1 MAKFDLHQLLNER
14 SKAAAVEREREPRTA
29 DGMEQLTLDV
39 YDLIPSQ
46 ENFYSTQYISDLK
59 QSIAIVG
66 LLQPLLVERD
76 GDKFRVVAGHRR
88 RLACMALVEDGLA
101 QFRRVPCVT
110 RAAEEE
116 GTVKTILDRL
126 ALIFANGFREKSDW
140 EKMEETLRTEALI
153 AELRKEVEV
162 EGRTRWITAEF
173 TGITEAQIGRYKSIK
188 NNLCPELM
196 QAFKAKRLGVSTAYE
211 LSGLS
216 PDYQAR
222 AADTLEEMGVLSIN
236 DAKAL
241 KQEEEARK
249 PLEGQ
254 MELDAAEE
262 GAAQTAKE
270 AAQDAPEAAGDKG
283 VHIPDPGAH
292 ARFCPG
298 FPVLFQAVPLF
309 RRQDGLRQL
318 VRAGVLCFKADRA
331 PAGQRAHEVRL
342 CVGNEAALKNAPVFL
357 FQHHKGFRHLLH
369 IRDPLLLV
377 DGARGLY
384 EALKEMPLGIVLLS
398 PPAVQ
403 RFFSLL
409 VVHPCCPPFSRRS
422 YSGIYPSQLR
432 FST

>member
-188 NNLCPELM
+188 NNLCPELIT
-196 QAFKAKRLGVSTAYE
+196 FC
-211 LSGLS
+211 GL
-216 PDYQAR
+216 
-222 AADTLEEMGVLSIN
+222 
-236 DAKAL
+236 
-241 KQEEEARK
+241 
-249 PLEGQ
+249 
-254 MELDAAEE
+254 
-262 GAAQTAKE
+262 
-270 AAQDAPEAAGDKG
+270 
-283 VHIPDPGAH
+283 
-292 ARFCPG
+292 
-298 FPVLFQAVPLF
+298 
-309 RRQDGLRQL
+309 
-318 VRAGVLCFKADRA
+318 
-331 PAGQRAHEVRL
+331 L
-342 CVGNEAALKNAPVFL
+342 CVPGVYGASCKA
-357 FQHHKGFRHLLH
+357 FQTW
-369 IRDPLLLV
+369 
-377 DGARGLY
+377 
-384 EALKEMPLGIVLLS
+384 
-398 PPAVQ
+398 PPSSFINSGCSFNSAEN
-403 RFFSLL
+403 RNTINSLL
-409 VVHPCCPPFSRRS
+409 VCAHSSAVMFGFWASFICRSSFVRACPAGLFSVAASASVTRSTNCSKFSAIFITLYLPF
-422 YSGIYPSQLR
+422 
-432 FST
+432 F

>member
-14 SKAAAVEREREPRTA
+14 SKAAAVERENEPRTA

-46 ENFYSTQYISDLK
+46 ENFYSTQYINDLK

-66 LLQPLLVERD
+66 VLQPLLVERD
-76 GDKFRVVAGHRR
+76 GDKFRIVAGHRR
-88 RLACMALVEDGLA
+88 RLACMALVEDGLE

-110 RAAEEE
+110 RAVEEE

-216 PDYQAR
+216 VDYQNR
-222 AADTLEEMGVLSIN
+222 AADTLEEVGVLSIN

-241 KQEEEARK
+241 KQAEEAGK

-254 MELDAAEE
+254 MEFDTAAEAPQTAQ
-262 GAAQTAKE
+262 GAAQ
-270 AAQDAPEAAGDKG
+270 DVPEAAGGTDTTTAAEGAQEAPETAKDAPQEEQQGKQQQPEPEKPAYVEREPRGRGCAWCNPDYHREQATAEGRFLLAYEPEEKLAMVLDKETG
-283 VHIPDPGAH
+283 AVEHII
-292 ARFCPG
+292 
-298 FPVLFQAVPLF
+298 
-309 RRQDGLRQL
+309 
-318 VRAGVLCFKADRA
+318 
-331 PAGQRAHEVRL
+331 
-342 CVGNEAALKNAPVFL
+342 
-357 FQHHKGFRHLLH
+357 FQHCPFCGRK
-369 IRDPLLLV
+369 
-377 DGARGLY
+377 
-384 EALKEMPLGIVLLS
+384 LK
-398 PPAVQ
+398 
-403 RFFSLL
+403 
-409 VVHPCCPPFSRRS
+409 
-422 YSGIYPSQLR
+422 
-432 FST
+432 

>member
-14 SKAAAVEREREPRTA
+14 SKAAAVEREKEPRTA
-29 DGMEQLTLDV
+29 DGMERLTLDV

-216 PDYQAR
+216 VDYQNR
-222 AADTLEEMGVLSIN
+222 AADTLEEVGVLSIN

-241 KQEEEARK
+241 KQEEEAGR

-254 MELDAAEE
+254 MEFDTAAEE
-262 GAAQTAKE
+262 APQAAQE
-270 AAQDAPEAAGDKG
+270 A
-283 VHIPDPGAH
+283 
-292 ARFCPG
+292 
-298 FPVLFQAVPLF
+298 
-309 RRQDGLRQL
+309 
-318 VRAGVLCFKADRA
+318 A
-331 PAGQRAHEVRL
+331 PAG
-342 CVGNEAALKNAPVFL
+342 ALVLIGQGVDPPVHVEIAPVQGQLPDVQVLPRDHQGPHGGGHDDAGLVKAF
-357 FQHHKGFRHLLH
+357 HVLH
-369 IRDPLLLV
+369 AGDGQALPPVQLQAV
-377 DGARGLY
+377 DGGLGHRVIVHGSSLPVHRIWR
-384 EALKEMPLGIVLLS
+384 EAPDYDSCL
-398 PPAVQ
+398 
-403 RFFSLL
+403 
-409 VVHPCCPPFSRRS
+409 
-422 YSGIYPSQLR
+422 YSAAASA
-432 FST
+432 

>member
-14 SKAAAVEREREPRTA
+14 SKAAAVEREKEPRTA

-46 ENFYSTQYISDLK
+46 ENFYSTQYINDLK

-88 RLACMALVEDGLA
+88 RLACMALVEDGLE

-110 RAAEEE
+110 RAVEEE
-116 GTVKTILDRL
+116 GAVKTILDRL

-216 PDYQAR
+216 LDYQHR
-222 AADTLEEMGVLSIN
+222 AADTLEEVGVLSIN

-241 KQEEEARK
+241 KQAEEARK

-254 MELDAAEE
+254 MELDAAAE
-262 GAAQTAKE
+262 GAAQTAQE
-270 AAQDAPEAAGDKG
+270 AAQDAPEAAGGTDTATAAEGPKEAPETAQGGPQEEQTDKPPQKEPEKPAYVEREPRG
-283 VHIPDPGAH
+283 RGCAWCNPDYHREQATAEGRFLLAYEPEEKLAMILDKETGAVEH
-292 ARFCPG
+292 MIF
-298 FPVLFQAVPLF
+298 
-309 RRQDGLRQL
+309 
-318 VRAGVLCFKADRA
+318 
-331 PAGQRAHEVRL
+331 H
-342 CVGNEAALKNAPVFL
+342 
-357 FQHHKGFRHLLH
+357 
-369 IRDPLLLV
+369 
-377 DGARGLY
+377 
-384 EALKEMPLGIVLLS
+384 
-398 PPAVQ
+398 
-403 RFFSLL
+403 
-409 VVHPCCPPFSRRS
+409 CCPFCGRK
-422 YSGIYPSQLR
+422 LK
-432 FST
+432 

>member
-14 SKAAAVEREREPRTA
+14 SKAAAVEREKEPRTA

-46 ENFYSTQYISDLK
+46 ENFYSTQYINDLK

-88 RLACMALVEDGLA
+88 RLACMALVEDGLE

-110 RAAEEE
+110 RAVEEE

-222 AADTLEEMGVLSIN
+222 AADTLEEVGVLSIN

-241 KQEEEARK
+241 KQAEEARK

-254 MELDAAEE
+254 MEFDTAAEE
-262 GAAQTAKE
+262 DVQTAQG
-270 AAQDAPEAAGDKG
+270 ATRNAPEAAGDTDTTTAAEGAQEAPETAKDAPQEEQQG
-283 VHIPDPGAH
+283 KQQQPEPEKPAYVEREPRGRGCAWCNPDYHREQATAEGRFLLAYEPEEKLAMILDKETGAVEH
-292 ARFCPG
+292 MIF
-298 FPVLFQAVPLF
+298 
-309 RRQDGLRQL
+309 
-318 VRAGVLCFKADRA
+318 
-331 PAGQRAHEVRL
+331 H
-342 CVGNEAALKNAPVFL
+342 
-357 FQHHKGFRHLLH
+357 
-369 IRDPLLLV
+369 
-377 DGARGLY
+377 
-384 EALKEMPLGIVLLS
+384 
-398 PPAVQ
+398 
-403 RFFSLL
+403 
-409 VVHPCCPPFSRRS
+409 CCPFCGRK
-422 YSGIYPSQLR
+422 LK
-432 FST
+432 

>member
-249 PLEGQ
+249 LLEGQ

-270 AAQDAPEAAGDKG
+270 AAQDAPEAAGDTDTATAAEG
-283 VHIPDPGAH
+283 TQDTPETA
-292 ARFCPG
+292 
-298 FPVLFQAVPLF
+298 
-309 RRQDGLRQL
+309 QDGQQE
-318 VRAGVLCFKADRA
+318 KQQDK
-331 PAGQRAHEVRL
+331 PPQKEP
-342 CVGNEAALKNAPVFL
+342 EKPVYVEREPRGRGCAWCNPDYHREQATAEGRFL
-357 FQHHKGFRHLLH
+357 LAYEPEEKLAMIL
-369 IRDPLLLV
+369 DKET
-377 DGARGLY
+377 GAV
-384 EALKEMPLGIVLLS
+384 EHMI
-398 PPAVQ
+398 
-403 RFFSLL
+403 F
-409 VVHPCCPPFSRRS
+409 HCCPFCGRK
-422 YSGIYPSQLR
+422 LK
-432 FST
+432 

>member
-14 SKAAAVEREREPRTA
+14 SKAAAVERENEPRTA

-46 ENFYSTQYISDLK
+46 ENFYSTQYINDLK

-66 LLQPLLVERD
+66 VLQPLLVERD
-76 GDKFRVVAGHRR
+76 GDKFRIVAGHRR
-88 RLACMALVEDGLA
+88 RLACMALVEDGLE

-110 RAAEEE
+110 RAVEEE
-116 GTVKTILDRL
+116 GAVKTILDRL

-216 PDYQAR
+216 VDYQNR
-222 AADTLEEMGVLSIN
+222 AADTLEEVGVLSIN

-241 KQEEEARK
+241 KQAEEAGK

-254 MELDAAEE
+254 MEFDTAAGEAVQTTQ
-262 GAAQTAKE
+262 GAAQDVAEYRYTTAAEGAQEALETAK
-270 AAQDAPEAAGDKG
+270 DAPQEEQPDKQPKPEPEKPAYVEREQRG
-283 VHIPDPGAH
+283 RGCAWCNPDYHREQATAEGRFLLAYEPEEKLAMVLDKETGAVEHII
-292 ARFCPG
+292 
-298 FPVLFQAVPLF
+298 
-309 RRQDGLRQL
+309 
-318 VRAGVLCFKADRA
+318 
-331 PAGQRAHEVRL
+331 
-342 CVGNEAALKNAPVFL
+342 
-357 FQHHKGFRHLLH
+357 FQHCPFCGRK
-369 IRDPLLLV
+369 
-377 DGARGLY
+377 
-384 EALKEMPLGIVLLS
+384 LK
-398 PPAVQ
+398 
-403 RFFSLL
+403 
-409 VVHPCCPPFSRRS
+409 
-422 YSGIYPSQLR
+422 
-432 FST
+432 

>member
-14 SKAAAVEREREPRTA
+14 SKAAAVERENEPHTA

-46 ENFYSTQYISDLK
+46 ENFYSTQYINDLK

-66 LLQPLLVERD
+66 VLQPLLVERD

-88 RLACMALVEDGLA
+88 RLACMALVEDGLE

-110 RAAEEE
+110 RAVEEE

-216 PDYQAR
+216 VDYQNR
-222 AADTLEEMGVLSIN
+222 AADTLEEVGVLSIN

-241 KQEEEARK
+241 KQAEEAGK

-254 MELDAAEE
+254 MEFDAAAEE
-262 GAAQTAKE
+262 AAQTAQG
-270 AAQDAPEAAGDKG
+270 AAQDAPEAAGGTDTTTAEEGPQKAPETAQDAPQEEQPGKQPKPEPEKPAYVEREPRGRGCAWCNPDYHREQATAEGRFLLAYEPEEKLAMILDKET
-283 VHIPDPGAH
+283 GAVEH
-292 ARFCPG
+292 MIF
-298 FPVLFQAVPLF
+298 
-309 RRQDGLRQL
+309 
-318 VRAGVLCFKADRA
+318 
-331 PAGQRAHEVRL
+331 H
-342 CVGNEAALKNAPVFL
+342 
-357 FQHHKGFRHLLH
+357 
-369 IRDPLLLV
+369 
-377 DGARGLY
+377 
-384 EALKEMPLGIVLLS
+384 
-398 PPAVQ
+398 
-403 RFFSLL
+403 
-409 VVHPCCPPFSRRS
+409 CCPFCGRK
-422 YSGIYPSQLR
+422 LK
-432 FST
+432 

>member
-14 SKAAAVEREREPRTA
+14 SKAATVEREKEPRTA

-46 ENFYSTQYISDLK
+46 ENFYSTQYINDLK

-88 RLACMALVEDGLA
+88 RLACMALVEDGLE

-110 RAAEEE
+110 RAVEEE

-216 PDYQAR
+216 LDYQHR
-222 AADTLEEMGVLSIN
+222 AADTLEEVGVLSIN

-241 KQEEEARK
+241 KQAEEARK

-254 MELDAAEE
+254 MELYAAAE
-262 GAAQTAKE
+262 GAAQTAQE
-270 AAQDAPEAAGDKG
+270 AAQDAPEAAGGTDTATAAE
-283 VHIPDPGAH
+283 GA
-292 ARFCPG
+292 A
-298 FPVLFQAVPLF
+298 QTA
-309 RRQDGLRQL
+309 Q
-318 VRAGVLCFKADRA
+318 
-331 PAGQRAHEVRL
+331 
-342 CVGNEAALKNAPVFL
+342 EAAQDAPEAAGGTDTATAAEGPKEAPETAQGGPQEEQTDKPPQKEPEKPAYVVREPRGRGCAWCNPDYHREQATAEGRFL
-357 FQHHKGFRHLLH
+357 LAYEPEGKLAMIL
-369 IRDPLLLV
+369 DKET
-377 DGARGLY
+377 GAV
-384 EALKEMPLGIVLLS
+384 EHMI
-398 PPAVQ
+398 
-403 RFFSLL
+403 F
-409 VVHPCCPPFSRRS
+409 HCCPFCGRK
-422 YSGIYPSQLR
+422 LK
-432 FST
+432 

>member
-14 SKAAAVEREREPRTA
+14 SMAAAVEREKEPRPA

-46 ENFYSTQYISDLK
+46 ENFYSTQYINDLK

-76 GDKFRVVAGHRR
+76 GGKFRVVAGHRR
-88 RLACMALVEDGLA
+88 RLACMALVEDGLE

-110 RAAEEE
+110 RAVEEE

-153 AELRKEVEV
+153 AELRKEVAI
-162 EGRTRWITAEF
+162 EGRTRRIMAEF

-222 AADTLEEMGVLSIN
+222 AADTLEEVGVLSIN

-241 KQEEEARK
+241 KQAEEAGR

-254 MELDAAEE
+254 MEFDTAAEE
-262 GAAQTAKE
+262 AAQTAQG
-270 AAQDAPEAAGDKG
+270 AAQDAPEAAGGTDTTTAEEGPQKAPETAQDAPQEEQRGKQTQTEPEKPAYVEREPHGRGCAWCNPDYHREQATAEGRFLLAYEPEEKLAMILDKET
-283 VHIPDPGAH
+283 GAVEH
-292 ARFCPG
+292 MIF
-298 FPVLFQAVPLF
+298 
-309 RRQDGLRQL
+309 
-318 VRAGVLCFKADRA
+318 
-331 PAGQRAHEVRL
+331 H
-342 CVGNEAALKNAPVFL
+342 
-357 FQHHKGFRHLLH
+357 
-369 IRDPLLLV
+369 
-377 DGARGLY
+377 
-384 EALKEMPLGIVLLS
+384 
-398 PPAVQ
+398 
-403 RFFSLL
+403 
-409 VVHPCCPPFSRRS
+409 CCPFCGRK
-422 YSGIYPSQLR
+422 LK
-432 FST
+432 

>member
-14 SKAAAVEREREPRTA
+14 SKAAAVEREKEPRTA

-46 ENFYSTQYISDLK
+46 ENFYSTQYINDLK

-88 RLACMALVEDGLA
+88 RLACMALVEDGLE

-110 RAAEEE
+110 RAVEEE
-116 GTVKTILDRL
+116 GAVKTILDRL

-216 PDYQAR
+216 LDYQHR
-222 AADTLEEMGVLSIN
+222 AADTLEEVGVLSIN

-241 KQEEEARK
+241 KQAEEARK

-254 MELDAAEE
+254 MELDAAAE
-262 GAAQTAKE
+262 GAAQTAQE
-270 AAQDAPEAAGDKG
+270 AAQDAPEAAGGTDTATAAEGPKEAPETAQGGPQEEQTDKPPQKEPEKPAYVEREPRG
-283 VHIPDPGAH
+283 RGCAWCNPDYHREQATAEGRFLLAYEPEGKLAMILDKETGAVEH
-292 ARFCPG
+292 MIF
-298 FPVLFQAVPLF
+298 
-309 RRQDGLRQL
+309 
-318 VRAGVLCFKADRA
+318 
-331 PAGQRAHEVRL
+331 H
-342 CVGNEAALKNAPVFL
+342 
-357 FQHHKGFRHLLH
+357 
-369 IRDPLLLV
+369 
-377 DGARGLY
+377 
-384 EALKEMPLGIVLLS
+384 
-398 PPAVQ
+398 
-403 RFFSLL
+403 
-409 VVHPCCPPFSRRS
+409 CCPFCGRK
-422 YSGIYPSQLR
+422 LK
-432 FST
+432 

>member
-14 SKAAAVEREREPRTA
+14 SMAAAVEREKESRPA

-46 ENFYSTQYISDLK
+46 ENFYSTQYINDLK

-76 GDKFRVVAGHRR
+76 GGKFRVVAGHRR
-88 RLACMALVEDGLA
+88 RLACMALVEDGLE

-110 RAAEEE
+110 RAVEEE
-116 GTVKTILDRL
+116 GAVKTILDRL

-153 AELRKEVEV
+153 AELRKEVAI
-162 EGRTRWITAEF
+162 EGRTRRIMAEF

-222 AADTLEEMGVLSIN
+222 AADTLEEVGVLSIN

-241 KQEEEARK
+241 KQAEEAGRL
-249 PLEGQ
+249 LEGQ
-254 MELDAAEE
+254 MEFDAAAEAPQ
-262 GAAQTAKE
+262 AAQG
-270 AAQDAPEAAGDKG
+270 AAQDAPEAAGGTDTTTAAEGAKEAPETAQDTPQEEQTDKPPQKEPEKPTYVEREPRG
-283 VHIPDPGAH
+283 RGCAWCNPDYHREQATAEGRFLLAYEPEEKLAMILDKETGAVEH
-292 ARFCPG
+292 MIF
-298 FPVLFQAVPLF
+298 
-309 RRQDGLRQL
+309 
-318 VRAGVLCFKADRA
+318 
-331 PAGQRAHEVRL
+331 H
-342 CVGNEAALKNAPVFL
+342 
-357 FQHHKGFRHLLH
+357 
-369 IRDPLLLV
+369 
-377 DGARGLY
+377 
-384 EALKEMPLGIVLLS
+384 
-398 PPAVQ
+398 
-403 RFFSLL
+403 
-409 VVHPCCPPFSRRS
+409 CCPFCGRK
-422 YSGIYPSQLR
+422 LK
-432 FST
+432 

>member
-14 SKAAAVEREREPRTA
+14 SKAAAVERENEPHTA

-46 ENFYSTQYISDLK
+46 ENFYSTQYINDLK

-66 LLQPLLVERD
+66 VLQPLLVERD
-76 GDKFRVVAGHRR
+76 GDKFRIVAGHRR
-88 RLACMALVEDGLA
+88 RLACMALVEDGLE

-110 RAAEEE
+110 RAVEEE

-216 PDYQAR
+216 VDYQNR
-222 AADTLEEMGVLSIN
+222 AADTLEEVGVLSIN

-241 KQEEEARK
+241 KQAEEAGK

-254 MELDAAEE
+254 MEFDTAAGEAVQTAQ
-262 GAAQTAKE
+262 GAAQ
-270 AAQDAPEAAGDKG
+270 DVPEAAGGTDTTTAAEGAQEAPETAKDAPQEEQQGKQQQPEPEKPAYVEREQRGRGCAWCNPDYHREQATAEGRFLLAYEPEEKLAMVLDKETG
-283 VHIPDPGAH
+283 AVEHII
-292 ARFCPG
+292 
-298 FPVLFQAVPLF
+298 
-309 RRQDGLRQL
+309 
-318 VRAGVLCFKADRA
+318 
-331 PAGQRAHEVRL
+331 
-342 CVGNEAALKNAPVFL
+342 
-357 FQHHKGFRHLLH
+357 FQHCPFCGRK
-369 IRDPLLLV
+369 
-377 DGARGLY
+377 
-384 EALKEMPLGIVLLS
+384 LK
-398 PPAVQ
+398 
-403 RFFSLL
+403 
-409 VVHPCCPPFSRRS
+409 
-422 YSGIYPSQLR
+422 
-432 FST
+432 

>member
-46 ENFYSTQYISDLK
+46 ENFYSTQYINDLK

-222 AADTLEEMGVLSIN
+222 AADTLEEVGVLSIN

-241 KQEEEARK
+241 KQEEEAGK

-254 MELDAAEE
+254 MEFDTAAEE
-262 GAAQTAKE
+262 DVQTAQGAAQ
-270 AAQDAPEAAGDKG
+270 DVPEAAGGTDTTTAAEGAQEAPETAKDAPQEEQQGKQQQPEPEKPAYVEREQRGRGCAWCNPDYHREQATAEGRFLLAYEPEEKLAMVLDKETG
-283 VHIPDPGAH
+283 AVEHII
-292 ARFCPG
+292 
-298 FPVLFQAVPLF
+298 
-309 RRQDGLRQL
+309 
-318 VRAGVLCFKADRA
+318 
-331 PAGQRAHEVRL
+331 
-342 CVGNEAALKNAPVFL
+342 
-357 FQHHKGFRHLLH
+357 FQHCPFCGRK
-369 IRDPLLLV
+369 
-377 DGARGLY
+377 
-384 EALKEMPLGIVLLS
+384 LK
-398 PPAVQ
+398 
-403 RFFSLL
+403 
-409 VVHPCCPPFSRRS
+409 
-422 YSGIYPSQLR
+422 
-432 FST
+432 

>member
-14 SKAAAVEREREPRTA
+14 SKAAAVEREKEPRTA

-46 ENFYSTQYISDLK
+46 ENFYSTQYINDLK

-216 PDYQAR
+216 VDYQNR
-222 AADTLEEMGVLSIN
+222 AADTLEEVGVLSIN

-241 KQEEEARK
+241 KQEEEAGK

-254 MELDAAEE
+254 MEFDTAAEE
-262 GAAQTAKE
+262 DVQTAQGAAQ
-270 AAQDAPEAAGDKG
+270 DVPEAAGGTDTTTAAEGAQEAPETAKDAPQEEQQGKQQQPEPEKPAYVEREQRGRGCAWCNPDYHREQATAEGRFLLAYEPEEKLAMILDKET
-283 VHIPDPGAH
+283 GAVEH
-292 ARFCPG
+292 MIF
-298 FPVLFQAVPLF
+298 
-309 RRQDGLRQL
+309 
-318 VRAGVLCFKADRA
+318 
-331 PAGQRAHEVRL
+331 H
-342 CVGNEAALKNAPVFL
+342 
-357 FQHHKGFRHLLH
+357 
-369 IRDPLLLV
+369 
-377 DGARGLY
+377 
-384 EALKEMPLGIVLLS
+384 
-398 PPAVQ
+398 
-403 RFFSLL
+403 
-409 VVHPCCPPFSRRS
+409 CCPFCGRK
-422 YSGIYPSQLR
+422 LK
-432 FST
+432 

>member
-14 SKAAAVEREREPRTA
+14 SKAAAVEREKEPHTA

-46 ENFYSTQYISDLK
+46 ENFYSTQYINDLK

-88 RLACMALVEDGLA
+88 RLACMALVEDGLE

-110 RAAEEE
+110 RAVEEE

-222 AADTLEEMGVLSIN
+222 AADTLEEVGVLSIN

-241 KQEEEARK
+241 KQAEEAGK

-254 MELDAAEE
+254 MEFDTAAEE
-262 GAAQTAKE
+262 DVQTAQGAAQ
-270 AAQDAPEAAGDKG
+270 DVPEAAGGTDTTTAAEGAQEAPETAKDAPQEEQQGKQQQPEPEKPAYVEREQRGRGCAWCNPDYHREQATAEGRFLLAYEPEEKLAMILDKET
-283 VHIPDPGAH
+283 GAVEH
-292 ARFCPG
+292 MIF
-298 FPVLFQAVPLF
+298 
-309 RRQDGLRQL
+309 
-318 VRAGVLCFKADRA
+318 
-331 PAGQRAHEVRL
+331 H
-342 CVGNEAALKNAPVFL
+342 
-357 FQHHKGFRHLLH
+357 
-369 IRDPLLLV
+369 
-377 DGARGLY
+377 
-384 EALKEMPLGIVLLS
+384 
-398 PPAVQ
+398 
-403 RFFSLL
+403 
-409 VVHPCCPPFSRRS
+409 CCPFCGRK
-422 YSGIYPSQLR
+422 LK
-432 FST
+432 

>member
-46 ENFYSTQYISDLK
+46 ENFYSTQYINDLK

-216 PDYQAR
+216 VDYQNR
-222 AADTLEEMGVLSIN
+222 AADTLEEVGVLSIN

-241 KQEEEARK
+241 KQAEEARK

-254 MELDAAEE
+254 MELDAAAE
-262 GAAQTAKE
+262 GTAQTAQE
-270 AAQDAPEAAGDKG
+270 AARNAPEAAGDT
-283 VHIPDPGAH
+283 DTTTAAEGAQD
-292 ARFCPG
+292 APET
-298 FPVLFQAVPLF
+298 A
-309 RRQDGLRQL
+309 QDGQQE
-318 VRAGVLCFKADRA
+318 GQTDKPPQKEPEKAAYVEREPRGRGCAWCNPDYHREQA
-331 PAGQRAHEVRL
+331 TAEGR
-342 CVGNEAALKNAPVFL
+342 FL
-357 FQHHKGFRHLLH
+357 LAYEPEEKLAMIL
-369 IRDPLLLV
+369 DKET
-377 DGARGLY
+377 GAV
-384 EALKEMPLGIVLLS
+384 EHMI
-398 PPAVQ
+398 
-403 RFFSLL
+403 F
-409 VVHPCCPPFSRRS
+409 HCCPFCGRK
-422 YSGIYPSQLR
+422 LK
-432 FST
+432 

>member
-46 ENFYSTQYISDLK
+46 ENFYSTQYINDLK

-270 AAQDAPEAAGDKG
+270 AAQDAPEAAGDTDTATAAEG
-283 VHIPDPGAH
+283 TQDTPETA
-292 ARFCPG
+292 
-298 FPVLFQAVPLF
+298 
-309 RRQDGLRQL
+309 QDGQQE
-318 VRAGVLCFKADRA
+318 KQQDK
-331 PAGQRAHEVRL
+331 PPQKEP
-342 CVGNEAALKNAPVFL
+342 EKPVYVEREPRGRGCAWCNPDYHREQATAEGHFL
-357 FQHHKGFRHLLH
+357 LAYEPEEKLAMIL
-369 IRDPLLLV
+369 DKET
-377 DGARGLY
+377 GAV
-384 EALKEMPLGIVLLS
+384 EHMI
-398 PPAVQ
+398 
-403 RFFSLL
+403 F
-409 VVHPCCPPFSRRS
+409 HCCPFCGRK
-422 YSGIYPSQLR
+422 LK
-432 FST
+432 

>member
-14 SKAAAVEREREPRTA
+14 SKAAAVEREKEPRTA

-46 ENFYSTQYISDLK
+46 ENFYSTQYINDLK

-222 AADTLEEMGVLSIN
+222 AADTLEEVGVLSIN

-241 KQEEEARK
+241 KQAEEARK

-254 MELDAAEE
+254 MELDAAAE
-262 GAAQTAKE
+262 GAAQTAQE
-270 AAQDAPEAAGDKG
+270 AAQDAPEAAGGTDTATAAEGPKEAPETAQGGPQEEQTDKPPQKEPEKPAYVEREPRG
-283 VHIPDPGAH
+283 RGCAWCNPDYHREQATAEGRFLLAYEPEEKLAMILDKETGAVEH
-292 ARFCPG
+292 MIF
-298 FPVLFQAVPLF
+298 
-309 RRQDGLRQL
+309 
-318 VRAGVLCFKADRA
+318 
-331 PAGQRAHEVRL
+331 H
-342 CVGNEAALKNAPVFL
+342 
-357 FQHHKGFRHLLH
+357 
-369 IRDPLLLV
+369 
-377 DGARGLY
+377 
-384 EALKEMPLGIVLLS
+384 
-398 PPAVQ
+398 
-403 RFFSLL
+403 
-409 VVHPCCPPFSRRS
+409 CCPFCGRK
-422 YSGIYPSQLR
+422 LK
-432 FST
+432 

>member
-14 SKAAAVEREREPRTA
+14 SKAAAVEREKEPRTA

-46 ENFYSTQYISDLK
+46 ENFYSTQYINDLK

-88 RLACMALVEDGLA
+88 RLACMALVEDGLE

-110 RAAEEE
+110 RAVEEE

-216 PDYQAR
+216 VDYQNR
-222 AADTLEEMGVLSIN
+222 AADTLEEVGVLSIN

-241 KQEEEARK
+241 KQEEEAGK

-254 MELDAAEE
+254 MELDAAAE
-262 GAAQTAKE
+262 GTAQTAQE
-270 AAQDAPEAAGDKG
+270 AARNAPEAAGDT
-283 VHIPDPGAH
+283 DTTTAAEGAQD
-292 ARFCPG
+292 APET
-298 FPVLFQAVPLF
+298 A
-309 RRQDGLRQL
+309 QDGQQE
-318 VRAGVLCFKADRA
+318 
-331 PAGQRAHEVRL
+331 GQTDKPPQKEP
-342 CVGNEAALKNAPVFL
+342 EKPVYVEREPRGRGCAWCNPDYHREQATAEGRFL
-357 FQHHKGFRHLLH
+357 LAYEPEEKLAMIL
-369 IRDPLLLV
+369 DKET
-377 DGARGLY
+377 GAV
-384 EALKEMPLGIVLLS
+384 EHMI
-398 PPAVQ
+398 
-403 RFFSLL
+403 F
-409 VVHPCCPPFSRRS
+409 HCCPFCGRK
-422 YSGIYPSQLR
+422 LK
-432 FST
+432 

>member
-14 SKAAAVEREREPRTA
+14 SKAAAVEREKEPRTA

-46 ENFYSTQYISDLK
+46 ENFYSTQYINDLK

-88 RLACMALVEDGLA
+88 RLACMALVEDGLE

-222 AADTLEEMGVLSIN
+222 AADTLEEVGVLSIN

-241 KQEEEARK
+241 KQEEEAGK

-254 MELDAAEE
+254 MEFDTAAEE
-262 GAAQTAKE
+262 DVQTAQGAAQ
-270 AAQDAPEAAGDKG
+270 DVPEAAGGTDTTTAAEGAQEAPETAKDAPQEEQQGKQQQPEPEKPAYVEREQRGRGCAWCNPDYHREQATAEGRFLLAYEPEEKLAMVLDKETG
-283 VHIPDPGAH
+283 AVEHII
-292 ARFCPG
+292 
-298 FPVLFQAVPLF
+298 
-309 RRQDGLRQL
+309 
-318 VRAGVLCFKADRA
+318 
-331 PAGQRAHEVRL
+331 
-342 CVGNEAALKNAPVFL
+342 
-357 FQHHKGFRHLLH
+357 FQHCPFCGRK
-369 IRDPLLLV
+369 
-377 DGARGLY
+377 
-384 EALKEMPLGIVLLS
+384 LK
-398 PPAVQ
+398 
-403 RFFSLL
+403 
-409 VVHPCCPPFSRRS
+409 
-422 YSGIYPSQLR
+422 
-432 FST
+432 

>member
-254 MELDAAEE
+254 MEPDAAEE

-270 AAQDAPEAAGDKG
+270 AAQDAPEAAGDTDTATAAEG
-283 VHIPDPGAH
+283 TQDTPETA
-292 ARFCPG
+292 
-298 FPVLFQAVPLF
+298 
-309 RRQDGLRQL
+309 QDGQQE
-318 VRAGVLCFKADRA
+318 KQQDK
-331 PAGQRAHEVRL
+331 PPQKEP
-342 CVGNEAALKNAPVFL
+342 EKPVYVEREPRGRGCAWCNPDYHREQATAEGRFL
-357 FQHHKGFRHLLH
+357 LAYEPEEKLAMIL
-369 IRDPLLLV
+369 DKET
-377 DGARGLY
+377 GAV
-384 EALKEMPLGIVLLS
+384 EHMI
-398 PPAVQ
+398 
-403 RFFSLL
+403 F
-409 VVHPCCPPFSRRS
+409 HCCPFCGRK
-422 YSGIYPSQLR
+422 LK
-432 FST
+432 

>member
-222 AADTLEEMGVLSIN
+222 AADTLEEVGVLSIN

-241 KQEEEARK
+241 KQAEEAGR

-270 AAQDAPEAAGDKG
+270 AAQDAPEAAGDTDTATAAEG
-283 VHIPDPGAH
+283 TQDTPETA
-292 ARFCPG
+292 
-298 FPVLFQAVPLF
+298 
-309 RRQDGLRQL
+309 QDGQQE
-318 VRAGVLCFKADRA
+318 KQQDK
-331 PAGQRAHEVRL
+331 PPQKEP
-342 CVGNEAALKNAPVFL
+342 EKPVYVEREPRGRGCAWCNPDYHREQATAEGRFL
-357 FQHHKGFRHLLH
+357 LAYEPEEKLAMIL
-369 IRDPLLLV
+369 DKET
-377 DGARGLY
+377 GAV
-384 EALKEMPLGIVLLS
+384 EHMI
-398 PPAVQ
+398 
-403 RFFSLL
+403 F
-409 VVHPCCPPFSRRS
+409 HCCPFCGRK
-422 YSGIYPSQLR
+422 LK
-432 FST
+432 

>member
-14 SKAAAVEREREPRTA
+14 SKAAAVEREKEPRTA

-46 ENFYSTQYISDLK
+46 ENFYSTQYINDLK

-222 AADTLEEMGVLSIN
+222 AADTLEEVGVLSIN

-241 KQEEEARK
+241 KQAEEARK

-254 MELDAAEE
+254 MELDAAAE
-262 GAAQTAKE
+262 GTAQTAQE
-270 AAQDAPEAAGDKG
+270 AARNAPEAAGDTDTATAAEG
-283 VHIPDPGAH
+283 TQDTPETA
-292 ARFCPG
+292 
-298 FPVLFQAVPLF
+298 
-309 RRQDGLRQL
+309 QDGQQE
-318 VRAGVLCFKADRA
+318 KQQDK
-331 PAGQRAHEVRL
+331 PPQKEP
-342 CVGNEAALKNAPVFL
+342 EKPVYVEREPRGRGCAWCNPDYHREQATAEGRFL
-357 FQHHKGFRHLLH
+357 LAYEPEEKLAMIL
-369 IRDPLLLV
+369 DKET
-377 DGARGLY
+377 GAV
-384 EALKEMPLGIVLLS
+384 EHMI
-398 PPAVQ
+398 
-403 RFFSLL
+403 F
-409 VVHPCCPPFSRRS
+409 HCCPFCGRK
-422 YSGIYPSQLR
+422 LK
-432 FST
+432 

>member
-88 RLACMALVEDGLA
+88 RLACMALVEDGLE

-110 RAAEEE
+110 RAVEEE

-216 PDYQAR
+216 VDYQNR
-222 AADTLEEMGVLSIN
+222 AADTLEEVGVLSIN

-241 KQEEEARK
+241 KQEEEAGK

-254 MELDAAEE
+254 MEFDTAAEE
-262 GAAQTAKE
+262 DVQTAQGAAQ
-270 AAQDAPEAAGDKG
+270 DVPEAAGGTDTTTAAEGAQEAPETAKDAPQEEQQGKQQQPEPEKPAYVEREPRGRGCAWCNPDYHREQATAEGRFLLAYEPEEKLAMILDKET
-283 VHIPDPGAH
+283 GAVEH
-292 ARFCPG
+292 MIF
-298 FPVLFQAVPLF
+298 
-309 RRQDGLRQL
+309 
-318 VRAGVLCFKADRA
+318 
-331 PAGQRAHEVRL
+331 H
-342 CVGNEAALKNAPVFL
+342 
-357 FQHHKGFRHLLH
+357 
-369 IRDPLLLV
+369 
-377 DGARGLY
+377 
-384 EALKEMPLGIVLLS
+384 
-398 PPAVQ
+398 
-403 RFFSLL
+403 
-409 VVHPCCPPFSRRS
+409 CCPFCGRK
-422 YSGIYPSQLR
+422 LK
-432 FST
+432 

>member
-46 ENFYSTQYISDLK
+46 ENFYSTQYINDLK

-216 PDYQAR
+216 VDYQNR
-222 AADTLEEMGVLSIN
+222 AADTLEEVGVLSIN

-241 KQEEEARK
+241 KQEEEAGK

-254 MELDAAEE
+254 MEFDTAAEE
-262 GAAQTAKE
+262 DVQTAQGAAQ
-270 AAQDAPEAAGDKG
+270 DVPEAAGGTDTTTAAEGAQEAPETAKDAPQEEQQGKQQQPEPEKPAYVEREQRGRGCAWCNPDYHREQATAEGRFLLAYEPEEKLAMVLDKETG
-283 VHIPDPGAH
+283 AVEHII
-292 ARFCPG
+292 
-298 FPVLFQAVPLF
+298 
-309 RRQDGLRQL
+309 
-318 VRAGVLCFKADRA
+318 
-331 PAGQRAHEVRL
+331 
-342 CVGNEAALKNAPVFL
+342 
-357 FQHHKGFRHLLH
+357 FQHCPFCGRK
-369 IRDPLLLV
+369 
-377 DGARGLY
+377 
-384 EALKEMPLGIVLLS
+384 LK
-398 PPAVQ
+398 
-403 RFFSLL
+403 
-409 VVHPCCPPFSRRS
+409 
-422 YSGIYPSQLR
+422 
-432 FST
+432 

>member
-14 SKAAAVEREREPRTA
+14 SKAAAVERENEPRTA

-46 ENFYSTQYISDLK
+46 ENFYSTQYINDLK

-88 RLACMALVEDGLA
+88 RLACMALVEDGLE

-110 RAAEEE
+110 RAVEEE
-116 GTVKTILDRL
+116 GAVKTILDRL

-222 AADTLEEMGVLSIN
+222 AADTLEEVGVLSIN

-241 KQEEEARK
+241 KQAEEAGK

-254 MELDAAEE
+254 MEFDTAAGEAVQTAQ
-262 GAAQTAKE
+262 GAAQ
-270 AAQDAPEAAGDKG
+270 DVPEAAGGTDTTTAAEGAQEAPETAKDAPQEEQPDKQPKPEPEKPAYVEREQRG
-283 VHIPDPGAH
+283 RGCAWCNPDYHREQATAEGRFLLAYEPEEKLAMVLDKETGAVEHII
-292 ARFCPG
+292 
-298 FPVLFQAVPLF
+298 
-309 RRQDGLRQL
+309 
-318 VRAGVLCFKADRA
+318 
-331 PAGQRAHEVRL
+331 
-342 CVGNEAALKNAPVFL
+342 
-357 FQHHKGFRHLLH
+357 FQHCPFCGRK
-369 IRDPLLLV
+369 
-377 DGARGLY
+377 
-384 EALKEMPLGIVLLS
+384 LK
-398 PPAVQ
+398 
-403 RFFSLL
+403 
-409 VVHPCCPPFSRRS
+409 
-422 YSGIYPSQLR
+422 
-432 FST
+432 

>member
-14 SKAAAVEREREPRTA
+14 SKAAAVEREKEPRTA

-46 ENFYSTQYISDLK
+46 ENFYSTQYINDLK

-66 LLQPLLVERD
+66 VLQPLLVERD
-76 GDKFRVVAGHRR
+76 GDKFRIVAGHRR
-88 RLACMALVEDGLA
+88 RLACMALVEDGLE

-110 RAAEEE
+110 RAMEEE
-116 GTVKTILDRL
+116 GAVKTILDRL

-216 PDYQAR
+216 ADYQAR
-222 AADTLEEMGVLSIN
+222 AADTLEEVGVLSIN

-241 KQEEEARK
+241 KQAEEAGK

-254 MELDAAEE
+254 MESDTAAGEAVQTDQ
-262 GAAQTAKE
+262 GAAQ
-270 AAQDAPEAAGDKG
+270 DVPEAAGGTDTTTAAEGAQEAPETAKDAPQEEQPDKQPKPEPEKPAYVEREQRG
-283 VHIPDPGAH
+283 RGCAWCNPDYHREQATAEGRFLLAYEPEEKLAMVLDKETGAVEHII
-292 ARFCPG
+292 
-298 FPVLFQAVPLF
+298 
-309 RRQDGLRQL
+309 
-318 VRAGVLCFKADRA
+318 
-331 PAGQRAHEVRL
+331 
-342 CVGNEAALKNAPVFL
+342 
-357 FQHHKGFRHLLH
+357 FQHCPFCGRK
-369 IRDPLLLV
+369 
-377 DGARGLY
+377 
-384 EALKEMPLGIVLLS
+384 LK
-398 PPAVQ
+398 
-403 RFFSLL
+403 
-409 VVHPCCPPFSRRS
+409 
-422 YSGIYPSQLR
+422 
-432 FST
+432 

>member
-14 SKAAAVEREREPRTA
+14 SKAAAVERENEPRTA

-46 ENFYSTQYISDLK
+46 ENFYSTQYINDLK

-88 RLACMALVEDGLA
+88 RLACMALVEDGLE

-216 PDYQAR
+216 VDYQNR
-222 AADTLEEMGVLSIN
+222 AADTLEEVGVLSIN

-241 KQEEEARK
+241 KQEEEAGK

-254 MELDAAEE
+254 MEFDTAAEE
-262 GAAQTAKE
+262 DVQTAQGAAQ
-270 AAQDAPEAAGDKG
+270 DVPEAAGGTDTTTAAEGAQEAPETAKDAPQEEQQGKQQQPEPEKPAYVEREQRGRGCAWCNPDYHREQATAEGRFLLAYEPEEKLAMVLDKETG
-283 VHIPDPGAH
+283 AVEHII
-292 ARFCPG
+292 
-298 FPVLFQAVPLF
+298 
-309 RRQDGLRQL
+309 
-318 VRAGVLCFKADRA
+318 
-331 PAGQRAHEVRL
+331 
-342 CVGNEAALKNAPVFL
+342 
-357 FQHHKGFRHLLH
+357 FQHCPFCGRK
-369 IRDPLLLV
+369 
-377 DGARGLY
+377 
-384 EALKEMPLGIVLLS
+384 LK
-398 PPAVQ
+398 
-403 RFFSLL
+403 
-409 VVHPCCPPFSRRS
+409 
-422 YSGIYPSQLR
+422 
-432 FST
+432 

>member
-14 SKAAAVEREREPRTA
+14 SKAAAVERENEPRTA

-46 ENFYSTQYISDLK
+46 ENFYSTQYINDLK

-66 LLQPLLVERD
+66 VLQPLLVERD
-76 GDKFRVVAGHRR
+76 GDKFRIVAGHRR
-88 RLACMALVEDGLA
+88 RLACMALVEDGLE

-110 RAAEEE
+110 RAVEEE

-216 PDYQAR
+216 VDYQNR
-222 AADTLEEMGVLSIN
+222 AADTLEEVGVLSIN

-241 KQEEEARK
+241 KQAEEAGK

-254 MELDAAEE
+254 MEFDTAAEE
-262 GAAQTAKE
+262 DVQTAQGAAQ
-270 AAQDAPEAAGDKG
+270 DVPEAAGGTDTTTAAEGAQEAPETAKDAPQEEQQGKQQQPEQEKPAYVEREPRGRGCAWCNPDYHREQATAEGRFLLAYEPEEKLAMVLDKETG
-283 VHIPDPGAH
+283 AVEHII
-292 ARFCPG
+292 
-298 FPVLFQAVPLF
+298 
-309 RRQDGLRQL
+309 
-318 VRAGVLCFKADRA
+318 
-331 PAGQRAHEVRL
+331 
-342 CVGNEAALKNAPVFL
+342 
-357 FQHHKGFRHLLH
+357 FQHCPFCGRK
-369 IRDPLLLV
+369 
-377 DGARGLY
+377 
-384 EALKEMPLGIVLLS
+384 LK
-398 PPAVQ
+398 
-403 RFFSLL
+403 
-409 VVHPCCPPFSRRS
+409 
-422 YSGIYPSQLR
+422 
-432 FST
+432 

>member
-14 SKAAAVEREREPRTA
+14 SKAAAVERDAEQREPRTA

-46 ENFYSTQYISDLK
+46 ENFYSTQYINDLK

-66 LLQPLLVERD
+66 VLQPLLVERD
-76 GDKFRVVAGHRR
+76 GDKFRIVAGHRR
-88 RLACMALVEDGLA
+88 RLACIALVEEDGLE

-110 RAAEEE
+110 RVVEEE
-116 GTVKTILDRL
+116 GAVKTILDRL

-222 AADTLEEMGVLSIN
+222 AADTLEEVGVLSIN

-241 KQEEEARK
+241 KQAEEAGK

-254 MELDAAEE
+254 MEFDTAAGE
-262 GAAQTAKE
+262 AAQTAQG
-270 AAQDAPEAAGDKG
+270 AAQDAPEAAGGTDTTTAEEGPQKASETAQDAPQEEQPGKQPKPEPEKPAYVEREQRGRGCAWCNPDYHREQATAEGRFLLAYEPEEKLAMVLDKETG
-283 VHIPDPGAH
+283 AVEHII
-292 ARFCPG
+292 
-298 FPVLFQAVPLF
+298 
-309 RRQDGLRQL
+309 
-318 VRAGVLCFKADRA
+318 
-331 PAGQRAHEVRL
+331 
-342 CVGNEAALKNAPVFL
+342 
-357 FQHHKGFRHLLH
+357 FQHCPFCGRK
-369 IRDPLLLV
+369 
-377 DGARGLY
+377 
-384 EALKEMPLGIVLLS
+384 LK
-398 PPAVQ
+398 
-403 RFFSLL
+403 
-409 VVHPCCPPFSRRS
+409 
-422 YSGIYPSQLR
+422 
-432 FST
+432 

>member
-14 SKAAAVEREREPRTA
+14 SKAAAVERENEPRTA

-88 RLACMALVEDGLA
+88 RLACMALVEDGLE

-110 RAAEEE
+110 RAVEEE

-216 PDYQAR
+216 VDYQNR
-222 AADTLEEMGVLSIN
+222 AADTLEEVGVLSIN

-241 KQEEEARK
+241 KQEEAGK

-254 MELDAAEE
+254 MEFDTAAEE
-262 GAAQTAKE
+262 DVQTAQGAAQ
-270 AAQDAPEAAGDKG
+270 DVPEAAGGTDTTTAAEGAQEAPETAKDAPQEEQQGKQQQPEPEKPAYVEREQRGRGCAWCNPDYHREQATAEGRFLLAYEPEEKLAMVLDKETG
-283 VHIPDPGAH
+283 AVEHII
-292 ARFCPG
+292 
-298 FPVLFQAVPLF
+298 
-309 RRQDGLRQL
+309 
-318 VRAGVLCFKADRA
+318 
-331 PAGQRAHEVRL
+331 
-342 CVGNEAALKNAPVFL
+342 
-357 FQHHKGFRHLLH
+357 FQHCPFCGRK
-369 IRDPLLLV
+369 
-377 DGARGLY
+377 
-384 EALKEMPLGIVLLS
+384 LK
-398 PPAVQ
+398 
-403 RFFSLL
+403 
-409 VVHPCCPPFSRRS
+409 
-422 YSGIYPSQLR
+422 
-432 FST
+432 

>member
-1 MAKFDLHQLLNER
+1 MAKFDLHQLLSER
-14 SKAAAVEREREPRTA
+14 SKAAAVEREKEPRTA

-46 ENFYSTQYISDLK
+46 ENFYSTQYINDLK

-222 AADTLEEMGVLSIN
+222 AADTLEEVGVLSIN

-241 KQEEEARK
+241 KQAEEARK

-254 MELDAAEE
+254 MELDAAAE
-262 GAAQTAKE
+262 GAAQTAQE
-270 AAQDAPEAAGDKG
+270 AAQDAPEAAGGTDTATAAEGPKEAPETAQGGPQEEQTDKPPQKEPEKPAYVEREPRG
-283 VHIPDPGAH
+283 RGCAWCNPDYHREQATAEGRFLLAYEPEEKLAMILDKETGAVEH
-292 ARFCPG
+292 MIF
-298 FPVLFQAVPLF
+298 
-309 RRQDGLRQL
+309 
-318 VRAGVLCFKADRA
+318 
-331 PAGQRAHEVRL
+331 H
-342 CVGNEAALKNAPVFL
+342 
-357 FQHHKGFRHLLH
+357 
-369 IRDPLLLV
+369 
-377 DGARGLY
+377 
-384 EALKEMPLGIVLLS
+384 
-398 PPAVQ
+398 
-403 RFFSLL
+403 
-409 VVHPCCPPFSRRS
+409 CCPFCGRK
-422 YSGIYPSQLR
+422 LK
-432 FST
+432 

>member
-14 SKAAAVEREREPRTA
+14 SMAAAVEREKEPRPA

-46 ENFYSTQYISDLK
+46 ENFYSTQYINDLK

-76 GDKFRVVAGHRR
+76 GGKFRVVAGHRR
-88 RLACMALVEDGLA
+88 RLACMALVEDGLE

-110 RAAEEE
+110 RAVEEE

-153 AELRKEVEV
+153 AELRKEVAI
-162 EGRTRWITAEF
+162 EGRTRRIMAEF

-222 AADTLEEMGVLSIN
+222 AADTLEEVGVLSIN

-241 KQEEEARK
+241 KQAEEAGR

-254 MELDAAEE
+254 MEFDTAAAEAPQ
-262 GAAQTAKE
+262 AAQG
-270 AAQDAPEAAGDKG
+270 AAQDAPEAAGGTDTTTAAEGAQEAQETAQDTPQEEQTDKPPQKEPEKPAYVEREPRG
-283 VHIPDPGAH
+283 RGCAWCNPDYHREQATAEG
-292 ARFCPG
+292 RF
-298 FPVLFQAVPLF
+298 
-309 RRQDGLRQL
+309 
-318 VRAGVLCFKADRA
+318 
-331 PAGQRAHEVRL
+331 
-342 CVGNEAALKNAPVFL
+342 
-357 FQHHKGFRHLLH
+357 
-369 IRDPLLLV
+369 LLV
-377 DGARGLY
+377 YEPEEKLAMILDKETGAV
-384 EALKEMPLGIVLLS
+384 EHMI
-398 PPAVQ
+398 
-403 RFFSLL
+403 F
-409 VVHPCCPPFSRRS
+409 HCCPFCGRK
-422 YSGIYPSQLR
+422 LK
-432 FST
+432 